1 MLNTLVFR
9 SGLCVMALALGA
21 CSMLQQPAAP
31 IEAGNSGATAGAG
44 TDNPYGTAPYMPP
57 PTTTAPYTPP
67 ATTTGGT
74 YVPSYAPV
82 DINAATHTV
91 VRGDTVFNIAKRYQ
105 ITQDNLRAWNNLGMD
120 NNIQAGQTLRVKPAG
135 YVAPP
140 TTVAVVTPPVSTT
153 TPPANTT
160 PVTPPPTSATPP
172 PVASSNASGTRTV
185 GGLVWQRP
193 TQGSILQGFG
203 GNSKGIDFGGSI
215 GQSVVAAADGK
226 VVYSGSGLRGYG
238 NLIIVQHNQTFL
250 TAYGN
255 NQSLLAKEGQQVKRG
270 QQIATMGNSD
280 ASRTQLHFELRENGQ
295 PVDPSRYLPM

>member
-44 TDNPYGTAPYMPP
+44 TDNPYGTAPYTPP

-160 PVTPPPTSATPP
+160 PVTPPPTSATADAVWCGERNGLRRHRARLPSSRP
-172 PVASSNASGTRTV
+172 ATDSTAHVSSASDSVSGGRIPGRRSAST
-185 GGLVWQRP
+185 L
-193 TQGSILQGFG
+193 GSIW
-203 GNSKGIDFGGSI
+203 
-215 GQSVVAAADGK
+215 
-226 VVYSGSGLRGYG
+226 
-238 NLIIVQHNQTFL
+238 
-250 TAYGN
+250 
-255 NQSLLAKEGQQVKRG
+255 
-270 QQIATMGNSD
+270 
-280 ASRTQLHFELRENGQ
+280 SRCR
-295 PVDPSRYLPM
+295 

>member
-1 MLNTLVFR
+1 
-9 SGLCVMALALGA
+9 MALALGA
-21 CSMLQQPAAP
+21 CSMLKQPAAP
-31 IEAGNSGATAGAG
+31 IEAGNSGAAGVEAN
-44 TDNPYGTAPYMPP
+44 NPYGTAPYTPP
-57 PTTTAPYTPP
+57 TTTTAPYTPP
-67 ATTTGGT
+67 ATAAGGT
-74 YVPSYAPV
+74 GAYVPSYAPV

-120 NNIQAGQTLRVKPAG
+120 NNIQVGQTLRVKPAG

-140 TTVAVVTPPVSTT
+140 TAVVVATPPT
-153 TPPANTT
+153 NTT
-160 PVTPPPTSATPP
+160 PVTPPPTSTPPVSTTPP
-172 PVASSNASGTRTV
+172 PVVSSNAGGTRTA
-185 GGLVWQRP
+185 GGVVWQRP